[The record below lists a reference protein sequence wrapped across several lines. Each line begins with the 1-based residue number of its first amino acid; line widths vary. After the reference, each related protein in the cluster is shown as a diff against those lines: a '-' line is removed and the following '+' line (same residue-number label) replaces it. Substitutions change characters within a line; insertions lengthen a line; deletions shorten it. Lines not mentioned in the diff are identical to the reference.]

1 MSLSLSDLLHGLGRL
16 VYMIKEEAG
25 WRYISAIM
33 AGHGI
38 PEYIFYR
45 SLITPIVLSLRLIY
59 IFPQPRPPSVTLC
72 PLYSSA
78 NNLPVGKTKDIL

>member
-1 MSLSLSDLLHGLGRL
+1 MSLSLSGLLHGLGRL

-38 PEYIFYR
+38 PEYIYIY
-45 SLITPIVLSLRLIY
+45 ITPATPPFSHTLSSIAAPITSL
-59 IFPQPRPPSVTLC
+59 SK
-72 PLYSSA
+72 
-78 NNLPVGKTKDIL
+78 KTKDIL